1 MSSPLSCSP
10 IGARHKRLFE
20 LALVLAAIFES
31 FHLLALFERRAEV
44 DGTVMAVIFTAGLPW
59 VPVLLG
65 LALTRRR
72 SSIAKWLL
80 LVLIAIAAFTAF
92 KIGAARWSEPAMLLG
107 AIAGALQLAAALML
121 LTVGRTWTQTERV

>member
-1 MSSPLSCSP
+1 MSSRFSRTPS
-10 IGARHKRLFE
+10 GARHKRLFE
-20 LALVLAAIFES
+20 LVLVLAAIFES
-31 FHLLALFERRAEV
+31 FHLLTLFERRAEV

-72 SSIAKWLL
+72 SLIAKWLL

-92 KIGAARWSEPAMLLG
+92 KIGTAQGSEPAMLLG